1 MNMASILRRC
11 SVSVVSWIYNL
22 IIGDNNDHI
31 SLSRLTKIRK
41 KIALL
46 YIILRIYYD
55 SLRVQTCRL

>member
-1 MNMASILRRC
+1 MNMASILRRR
-11 SVSVVSWIYNL
+11 SVSVSWIYNL

-31 SLSRLTKIRK
+31 SLNRLTKIRK

-46 YIILRIYYD
+46 YIILTIYYD

>member
-11 SVSVVSWIYNL
+11 SVSVSWIYNL

-31 SLSRLTKIRK
+31 SLNRLTKIRK

-46 YIILRIYYD
+46 YIILTIYYD